1 MHRANAAERG
11 TGHAVQVALAALE
24 PRDGTV
30 VVAYGDMPLVDATIF
45 EDVQAAVDADAGT
58 ALGLVTARMPLPS
71 NFGRVVRNGTT
82 VEKIVEFRDAT
93 TEERAIAR

>member
-1 MHRANAAERG
+1 VRRADAAAR

-24 PRDGTV
+24 PRDETV

-45 EDVQAAVDADAGT
+45 EDVQATVDADAGT

-71 NFGRVVRNGTT
+71 SFGRVVRNEAT
-82 VEKIVEFRDAT
+82 VKKIVEFRDAT
-93 TEERAIAR
+93 RRARDRKK

>member
-1 MHRANAAERG
+1 M
-11 TGHAVQVALAALE
+11 QVALAALE
-24 PRDGTV
+24 PRDGTL

-71 NFGRVVRNGTT
+71 SFGRVVRNGAT
-82 VEKIVEFRDAT
+82 VAEDRRV
-93 TEERAIAR
+93 ARLRPRRSARSTR